1 MSYNDERSG
10 YGQQSGYGGGG
21 NDRRDDQG
29 GYGGGNERREEYGR
43 PQEGGF
49 GGPALGD
56 EERRGGGHSS
66 GGYGGGGERR
76 EEHGQQQG
84 GGGYDQRPSGGSS
97 YGGGGDDRRQESH
110 GYGGENYKDR
120 PSGSSNYNDRPSG
133 GSSHNDRPS
142 GGSNYNDRPSGDSNY
157 NEHSSGGSNYNDRPS
172 GGSSY
177 NDRPSET
184 SSYGG
189 NTGGHSSSGHQGQQS
204 SGTSYG
210 GGGGYGGASDDF
222 SGAAHHATSEA
233 GNSGDSSLFTSV
245 LGMLTSDKDKLK
257 HDDVDED
264 DAVKQHEKFYGNGSQ
279 GGSEQASSNNVGA
292 AAAMQAMK
300 MFNSG
305 SQEDAKGGQNKFIG
319 MAMGQAAQLF
329 DKQQSEG
336 KTDPAATKQEAI
348 AQAAQMALKF
358 YVNGTPFQTYMS
370 NKNVK
375 PPQMPINRNGTGLQ
389 SGYVFL
395 GVNGLP
401 SSGQNWPGIF
411 VRIIDFV
418 ESEFSDDRM
427 GSLVWIANYTEP
439 FDFRVQTYKG
449 ESVLTLWSG
458 ELLNGFGRGSYHIL
472 NQSYDEIAHFEVDR
486 FGENMGDIHEFG
498 ITGDDTAL
506 VIIYHG
512 IPWDL
517 TTSGGIEN
525 GWLFENTFQEI
536 NIETG
541 ELVFERNAST
551 HVGINEPYNSLPS
564 DVGQSE
570 DTPWDYFHMN
580 SVEKDNNDESQTR
593 LTLFDN
599 GPTDTIG
606 YSRGLL
612 LSVDQSAKTVKLL
625 TEFTNSAKTFA
636 IYEGSLQAIDPA
648 NETTNYMLGYGSEP
662 FFAELDHQGNIL
674 LDMQFGK
681 SNVVNAYR
689 TFRQQWQDKPAT
701 NPDLHWDREGNKVYF
716 SWNGATDVDS

>member
-1 MSYNDERSG
+1 
-10 YGQQSGYGGGG
+10 
-21 NDRRDDQG
+21 
-29 GYGGGNERREEYGR
+29 
-43 PQEGGF
+43 
-49 GGPALGD
+49 
-56 EERRGGGHSS
+56 
-66 GGYGGGGERR
+66 
-76 EEHGQQQG
+76 
-84 GGGYDQRPSGGSS
+84 
-97 YGGGGDDRRQESH
+97 
-110 GYGGENYKDR
+110 
-120 PSGSSNYNDRPSG
+120 
-133 GSSHNDRPS
+133 
-142 GGSNYNDRPSGDSNY
+142 
-157 NEHSSGGSNYNDRPS
+157 
-172 GGSSY
+172 
-177 NDRPSET
+177 
-184 SSYGG
+184 
-189 NTGGHSSSGHQGQQS
+189 
-204 SGTSYG
+204 
-210 GGGGYGGASDDF
+210 
-222 SGAAHHATSEA
+222 
-233 GNSGDSSLFTSV
+233 
-245 LGMLTSDKDKLK
+245 
-257 HDDVDED
+257 
-264 DAVKQHEKFYGNGSQ
+264 
-279 GGSEQASSNNVGA
+279 
-292 AAAMQAMK
+292 
-300 MFNSG
+300 
-305 SQEDAKGGQNKFIG
+305 
-319 MAMGQAAQLF
+319 
-329 DKQQSEG
+329 
-336 KTDPAATKQEAI
+336 
-348 AQAAQMALKF
+348 
-358 YVNGTPFQTYMS
+358 MS